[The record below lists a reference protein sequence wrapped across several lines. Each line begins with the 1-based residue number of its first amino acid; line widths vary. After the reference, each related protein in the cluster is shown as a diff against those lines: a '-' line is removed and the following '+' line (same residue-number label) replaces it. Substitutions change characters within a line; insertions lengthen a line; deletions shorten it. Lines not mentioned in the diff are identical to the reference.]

1 MWAHVLSTW
10 AGSSCTCILRDVGSS
25 VGIIYFYLKF
35 KVM

>member
-1 MWAHVLSTW
+1 MWAHMLSTW
-10 AGSSCTCILRDVGSS
+10 AGSSCILRDVGSS